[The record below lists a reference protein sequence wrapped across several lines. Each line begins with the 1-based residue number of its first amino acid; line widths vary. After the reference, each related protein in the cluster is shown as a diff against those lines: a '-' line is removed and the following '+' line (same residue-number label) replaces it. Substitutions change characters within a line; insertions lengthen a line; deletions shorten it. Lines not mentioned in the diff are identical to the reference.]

1 MARKFGKSQHPFTT
15 KSSLLCLLQI
25 LASPARSSAH
35 DEPTATTTVIVPATE
50 IYYPSS
56 TSTPV
61 PITSPDRWVIP
72 LVGLSDVTTPWGAN
86 VTSGNG
92 TVTAYTISVGQNDS
106 DIDRNGGEN
115 GTQPL
120 NRPQYTLVDAQFIG
134 DLNGNQ
140 VNFTISQHD
149 HHILNLGNDSHLMVT
164 TSGTDENT
172 PIRTVPFGLNLG
184 HRGEWNGSLA
194 LGGLYDANRLT
205 DDATSWVSIA
215 ETMNNNGTFLQTGKQ
230 TLSAVIL
237 RVWEY
242 NPGPSGTNTSINAKV
257 KRSGPFSVSDES
269 EPSIIYPARLD
280 LTSDALILP
289 RDWCGRN
296 VTLEINMF
304 PNRVASVSSSILIG
318 IPGNLTDSSSRC
330 SFEQNTEEIV
340 LGRPFFQAAYIY
352 VDVTGEVRILP
363 ANQYDLPPK
372 PVSFN
377 ASARLVQPDRRT
389 SRYSPGAA
397 GGTLVKGSWGDRN
410 LPAETALNRAVA
422 VLLVIAGF
430 AFLL

>member
-1 MARKFGKSQHPFTT
+1 MTRKIWKSQHPFTT
-15 KSSLLCLLQI
+15 KSALLSLLQI

-35 DEPTATTTVIVPATE
+35 DEPTATTTVIVPATK
-50 IYYPSS
+50 IYYPPSA
-56 TSTPV
+56 STPV
-61 PITSPDRWVIP
+61 PIANPDRWVIP
-72 LVGLSDVTTPWGAN
+72 LVGLSEDVTTPWGAN

-92 TVTAYTISVGQNDS
+92 TVNAYTVSVGRGDS
-106 DIDRNGGEN
+106 EIGSGEN
-115 GTQPL
+115 NTELLDRTQSPL
-120 NRPQYTLVDAQFIG
+120 MNAQFVG

-140 VNFTISQHD
+140 VNLSVSQND
-149 HHILNLGNDSHLMVT
+149 HHILNLGNDSHLTVT
-164 TSGTDENT
+164 TSRVDEDT
-172 PIRTVPFGLNLG
+172 PIGTVPFGLNLG
-184 HRGEWNGSLA
+184 HKGEWYGSLA
-194 LGGLYDANRLT
+194 LGGFYDANRLT
-205 DDATSWVSIA
+205 DDAISWISIA

-230 TLSAVIL
+230 TLSAAIL
-237 RVWEY
+237 RVWKY
-242 NPGPSGTNTSINAKV
+242 NPSPSGTNTSINAKV

-269 EPSIIYPARLD
+269 EPSIVYPARLD
-280 LTSDALILP
+280 LTSDSLILP

-296 VTLEINMF
+296 ITLEINMF
-304 PNRVASVSSSILIG
+304 PNRVGSVSSSILIG

-330 SFEQNTEEIV
+330 SFEQDTEEIV

-372 PVSFN
+372 PVPFN
-377 ASARLVQPDRRT
+377 ATARPVLPDRRT

-410 LPAETALNRAVA
+410 LPVETAVNRAVV
-422 VLLVIAGF
+422 VLLVLAGF